1 MGKGG
6 KGGSIKMSSKAAS
19 RIQSA
24 SAKAGGGKVSKGS
37 FSSRAQSAAAKNS
50 GKR

>member
-1 MGKGG
+1 MATKGT
-6 KGGSIKMSSKAAS
+6 KMTPSAAS

-24 SAKAGGGKVSKGS
+24 AAKSNGGQVSKGI

-50 GKR
+50 K